1 LMYGLDE
8 QTVGWIENQLN
19 GWVQRVEIGGTQCS
33 RRPVTSSVS
42 QGSIQGPVL
51 FNIFIN
57 GLDDGALC
65 TLASLQLT
73 PNWKEWLICQRVV
86 LTSRGTS
93 SGWRDGLTGT
103 SWSSAS
109 RSAKS
114 YTYRGTTPGTS
125 IIWVLTSWKA
135 AWHKRLWRSS
145 WTPSWPW
152 ISNVPLRQ
160 RRLMVS

>member
-1 LMYGLDE
+1 VTNLIAFCDAVTGLVGEGRAVNTVYLGFSKAFDTVSLKIFTDKVLMYGLDE

-33 RRPVTSSVS
+33 WRPVTSSVS

-103 SWSSAS
+103 S
-109 RSAKS
+109 
-114 YTYRGTTPGTS
+114 
-125 IIWVLTSWKA
+125 
-135 AWHKRLWRSS
+135 
-145 WTPSWPW
+145 
-152 ISNVPLRQ
+152 
-160 RRLMVS
+160 

>member
-1 LMYGLDE
+1 VTNLIAFCDAVTGLVGEGRAVNTVYLGFSKAFDTVSLKIFTDKVLMYGLDE

-73 PNWKEWLICQRVV
+73 ANWKEWLICQRVV

-103 SWSSAS
+103 S
-109 RSAKS
+109 
-114 YTYRGTTPGTS
+114 
-125 IIWVLTSWKA
+125 
-135 AWHKRLWRSS
+135 
-145 WTPSWPW
+145 
-152 ISNVPLRQ
+152 
-160 RRLMVS
+160 